1 MLEGTEKPN
10 IRSKNNKKTTKIN
23 KQTSPPPKKKQ
34 HKTPPPPTSLRKT
47 NIIPHHN
54 KSKIHTVL
62 RVKSEK
68 TSLKLGK
75 DTSNELLLINKD

>member
-10 IRSKNNKKTTKIN
+10 IRSKNQKNPKKN
-23 KQTSPPPKKKQ
+23 QTNIPSPEKKQ

-75 DTSNELLLINKD
+75 DTSNELLLINKE